1 MFSNKL
7 TSSRRLFSNKV
18 YTSNLNNYTPNTVS
32 TIPKFHPKDN
42 SHGTVDMANHS
53 RQKWSKKEIEDAS
66 EDTQIYGWGATNFMR
81 DRAINVD
88 RTEGIYMY
96 DHDGKRY
103 VDWCS
108 GAMCSTLGHT
118 MPASIRD
125 AITTQMDHNS
135 FVYGDTCSSEVRTRL
150 CALMKELS
158 PGDINGFFFASGG
171 AEANESAFNIAR
183 KFTGRPKIMSR
194 YRSYHGGTPGA
205 LAATGDPRTW
215 GVDSTQTGYV
225 KMMDPFP
232 FNWSW
237 ADDEEEAAAKCLGA
251 LHDQILYEGPHKIA
265 GIILEMITG
274 ANGWMRMNTTFMQGV
289 RSLCDQY
296 GIMLIS
302 DEVMQGFGRSG
313 EMFGFQHY
321 EGVLPDMYTFAKG
334 VSAAYLPFAGV
345 GVR

>member
-7 TSSRRLFSNKV
+7 VSTRRLFSNKV
-18 YTSNLNNYTPNTVS
+18 YTSNLNDYTPNVVS

-42 SHGTVDMANHS
+42 STGTVDMARHKLA
-53 RQKWSKKEIEDAS
+53 KWPVEEIKEAVTDA
-66 EDTQIYGWGATNFMR
+66 QIYAWGPTNFAK
-81 DRAINVD
+81 DRSVNVD
-88 RTEGIYMY
+88 RAEGIYVY
-96 DHDGKRY
+96 DHSGKRY

-108 GAMCSTLGHT
+108 GAMCSNLGHT
-118 MPASIRD
+118 MPEDIKK
-125 AITTQMDHNS
+125 AIFDQIES
-135 FVYGDTCSSEVRTRL
+135 VPFVYGDTMSSDIRARL
-150 CALMKELS
+150 CQLMKEIS
-158 PGDINGFFFASGG
+158 PGDLNGFFFTSGG

-183 KFTGRPKIMSR
+183 RFTGRPKIMSR

-215 GVDSTQTGYV
+215 GVDHTQTGFV

-237 ADDEEEAAAKCLGA
+237 DENCEEKAAERCLGA
-251 LHDQILYEGPHKIA
+251 LHDQILFEGPHKIA

-274 ANGWMRMNTTFMQGV
+274 ANGWLKMNQTFMQGL

-313 EMFGFQHY
+313 KMFGF
-321 EGVLPDMYTFAKG
+321 
-334 VSAAYLPFAGV
+334 
-345 GVR
+345 